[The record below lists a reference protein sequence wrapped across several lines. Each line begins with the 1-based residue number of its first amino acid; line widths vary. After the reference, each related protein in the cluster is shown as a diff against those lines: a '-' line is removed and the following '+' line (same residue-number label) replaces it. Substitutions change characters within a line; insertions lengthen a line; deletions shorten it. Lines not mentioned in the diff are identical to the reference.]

1 MGDLLK
7 LFKIPERSKREITT
21 GSGSETYPDVEQTIP
36 GGKKPDI
43 PGYSLEEVIFESS
56 SSRIWRGKRQSD
68 GLLVLIKGPAS
79 SEQSELSIPI
89 FPAPL
94 IACSTTSAALPR
106 EREIFPRW
114 DQSTRTH

>member
-21 GSGSETYPDVEQTIP
+21 SSGSETYPDVEQTIP
-36 GGKKPDI
+36 GGKKPVI

-56 SSRIWRGKRQSD
+56 RSRIWRGKRQSD

-79 SEQSELSIPI
+79 S
-89 FPAPL
+89 
-94 IACSTTSAALPR
+94 
-106 EREIFPRW
+106 
-114 DQSTRTH
+114 

>member
-21 GSGSETYPDVEQTIP
+21 GPGNETQPRPVKEPYPDLEQTIS

-56 SSRIWRGKRQSD
+56 RTRLWRGKRQSD

-79 SEQSELSIPI
+79 SEQSAQELAEMPNAFGAIM
-89 FPAPL
+89 
-94 IACSTTSAALPR
+94 IARDNDDGC
-106 EREIFPRW
+106 F
-114 DQSTRTH
+114 